1 MVVLEEGELMVG
13 RFKTF
18 LMLANV
24 SRMIWVPLPYS
35 RAIHPFHPI
44 EFVLGEADGQGPPR
58 HLVHLPL
65 TQLSTLNTKLSTLN
79 TKNFGFAFNDI
90 RSSTELII

>member
-44 EFVLGEADGQGPPR
+44 EFVRGEADGQGPPR

-65 TQLSTLNTKLSTLN
+65 TQLSTLNTK
-79 TKNFGFAFNDI
+79 KFCFAFKDI